1 MWINVGLVIEI
12 KTKHQFEMIQTL
24 SVGKKIL
31 LVAV

>member
-12 KTKHQFEMIQTL
+12 KTKHQFEIIQTF
-24 SVGKKIL
+24 SVGNKIL